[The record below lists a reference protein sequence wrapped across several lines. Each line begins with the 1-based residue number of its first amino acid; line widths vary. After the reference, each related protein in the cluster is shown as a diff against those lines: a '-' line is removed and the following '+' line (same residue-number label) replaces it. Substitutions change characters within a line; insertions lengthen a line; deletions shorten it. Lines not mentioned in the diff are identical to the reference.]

1 MICTNLFFKQL
12 WLPRYI
18 ENMRLEATFFFCSCL
33 AKFFFFFKLCNSF
46 YLPHWFNVSCFC
58 LIFSLGG
65 IITRAARGLL
75 NHCLF
80 LILLPWWIS
89 SVNDVDLI
97 LIDSFCH
104 FVLFCFFSPV
114 FWGRIVRSRRVWT
127 LEPSSLCDWKIFG
140 LISILEIS
148 LYYRNVDTITYS
160 RTVWNV
166 WNIYFFHVRFILH
179 CPVSL
184 KEILSCW
191 YSIGCIS

>member
-1 MICTNLFFKQL
+1 MFLFDIFSWWYYYTYCTWAFKP
-12 WLPRYI
+12 LPV
-18 ENMRLEATFFFCSCL
+18 F
-33 AKFFFFFKLCNSF
+33 NSF
-46 YLPHWFNVSCFC
+46 VMMNILCEWCWFDTYWF
-58 LIFSLGG
+58 
-65 IITRAARGLL
+65 
-75 NHCLF
+75 F
-80 LILLPWWIS
+80 L
-89 SVNDVDLI
+89 
-97 LIDSFCH
+97 SFC
-104 FVLFCFFSPV
+104 FVLFFSPV

-127 LEPSSLCDWKIFG
+127 LEPFSLCDWKIFG